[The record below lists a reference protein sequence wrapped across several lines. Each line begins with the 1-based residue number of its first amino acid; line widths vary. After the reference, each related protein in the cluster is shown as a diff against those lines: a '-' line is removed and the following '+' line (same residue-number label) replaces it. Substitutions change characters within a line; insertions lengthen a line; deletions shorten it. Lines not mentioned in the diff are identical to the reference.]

1 MTLSPQIII
10 QNLKFHTPD
19 NHEIFRDL
27 TTTFSCCKIGIVGK
41 NGVGKTTLL
50 KLISGEL
57 ICNAGSIN
65 VSGTFTTCPQDF
77 TSLLNATVAEV
88 LGIKEKLQ
96 ALENITHGS
105 TDERDFAALNDDW
118 LVKERLQQQLKSLG
132 LENID
137 LSRSLSSLS
146 GGEITRLFLAKAFF
160 ADPDFILLDE
170 PTNNLDLSS
179 KQLLYGAIK
188 KWTKGLLV
196 VSHDRE
202 LLELMDQIVELT
214 SHGIKTYGG
223 NYSFYCEQKNI
234 MQEAGA
240 RAVDDAEKLLQKNQ
254 RGVQIARE
262 RSEQRQAHGRKMRA
276 RNDQPKSMMDYAK
289 NRSERNQNTL
299 AIRETRLINEAD
311 QVLQAAKENIEESLE
326 IKIELPETQVPA
338 GKIILELTDVNFA
351 YTTKL
356 LLKDFS
362 LTIIGP
368 ERIAL
373 VGPNGAGKTTLIK
386 IILGEIIPQSG
397 KVKLGTK
404 RARYLDQ
411 QVGIL
416 HATESI
422 FENFKRFNPTLSE
435 TIART
440 QLARFL
446 FRTDDALKKIAQL
459 SGGEKLRAALACVLL
474 AAEPPQLLILDEPTN
489 HLDLA
494 SIISLE
500 SALRCYQG
508 ALIVISHDQ
517 KFIEN
522 IGVGKIVKDFKS

>member
-1 MTLSPQIII
+1 MTLLSQIII
-10 QNLKFHTPD
+10 QNLNYHTAN
-19 NHEIFRDL
+19 NHEIFHNL
-27 TTTFSCCKIGIVGK
+27 TTTFGCCKIGMVGR

-50 KLISGEL
+50 KLISGVL
-57 ICNAGSIN
+57 VSDTGGVN
-65 VSGTFTTCPQDF
+65 VVGTIAICPQDF
-77 TSLLNATVAEV
+77 TSFLTATVAAALAV
-88 LGIKEKLQ
+88 KEKLQ
-96 ALENITHGS
+96 ALENITCGS
-105 TDERDFAALNDDW
+105 SSEHDFAILNDDW
-118 LVKERLQQQLKSLG
+118 LIKERLQRQLKVLG
-132 LENID
+132 LEHID
-137 LSRSLSSLS
+137 LTRPLNSLS

-160 ADPDFILLDE
+160 TDADFILLDE
-170 PTNNLDLSS
+170 PTNNLDLPS
-179 KQLLYGAIK
+179 KQLLYEAIK
-188 KWTKGLLV
+188 NWTKGLLV
-196 VSHDRE
+196 ISHDRE
-202 LLELMDQIVELT
+202 LLELMDQIVELA
-214 SHGIKTYGG
+214 SHGIKIYGG

-254 RGVQIARE
+254 RSVQIARE
-262 RSEQRQAHGRKMRA
+262 RSEQRQAHGRKMRT

-289 NRSERNQNTL
+289 NRSERAQNTL
-299 AIRETRLINEAD
+299 KIREIRLLSNAEEGLKI
-311 QVLQAAKENIEESLE
+311 AKENIEESLE
-326 IKIELPETQVPA
+326 IKIALLATQVPA
-338 GKIILELTDVNFA
+338 GKIMLELMEVNFSYGA
-351 YTTKL
+351 RPL
-356 LLKDFS
+356 LQNFS
-362 LTIIGP
+362 LTMIGP
-368 ERIAL
+368 ERIAF
-373 VGPNGAGKTTLIK
+373 VGPNGAGKTTLVK

-397 KVKLGTK
+397 KVKLGTT
-404 RARYLDQ
+404 RVRYLDQ

-422 FENFKRFNPTLSE
+422 LENFKRFNPTLPE

-500 SALRCYQG
+500 SALRCYEG

-522 IGVGKIVKDFKS
+522 IGIQKVVYGF